1 MIFDKSI
8 EQIAETQLLNAL
20 YRMSRADPFT
30 ASTMIHKLYADSTG
44 SFQAFIM
51 KTLRDWSKSGKIIEH
66 ASGQMQIYVH
76 SKGRYGRNNRPT
88 NLYKFKRVSDAA

>member
-30 ASTMIHKLYADSTG
+30 ASTIIHKLYADSTG
-44 SFQAFIM
+44 SYQAYIM
-51 KTLRDWSKSGKIIEH
+51 KTIRNWAKIGKIIEH
-66 ASGQMQIYVH
+66 ASGPKQIYVCD
-76 SKGRYGRNNRPT
+76 KGQYGRNNRPT
-88 NLYKFKRVSDAA
+88 NLYKFKEVKNAA

>member
-30 ASTMIHKLYADSTG
+30 ASTMIHKLISIPPSLIFYFIFFKFIRPGLVVLDTNVFFNDKR
-44 SFQAFIM
+44 SFPFF
-51 KTLRDWSKSGKIIEH
+51 
-66 ASGQMQIYVH
+66 
-76 SKGRYGRNNRPT
+76 PT
-88 NLYKFKRVSDAA
+88 HGHTMC